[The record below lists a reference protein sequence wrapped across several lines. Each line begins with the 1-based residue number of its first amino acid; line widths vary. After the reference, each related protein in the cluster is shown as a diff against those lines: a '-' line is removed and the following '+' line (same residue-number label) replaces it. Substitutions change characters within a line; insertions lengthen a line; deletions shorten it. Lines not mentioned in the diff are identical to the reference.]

1 MHVEFDKFVGKF
13 INIDIGVIGVC
24 RLPRTTIASTQ
35 KRSDVLPGLSL
46 VERADDVCS
55 VTSSISAG
63 EENGS

>member
-1 MHVEFDKFVGKF
+1 MHVEFDKFISKL

-24 RLPRTTIASTQ
+24 RLPRTIITSTQ
-35 KRSDVLPGLSL
+35 KRSNVLPGLSL

-55 VTSSISAG
+55 VTSSIPAG